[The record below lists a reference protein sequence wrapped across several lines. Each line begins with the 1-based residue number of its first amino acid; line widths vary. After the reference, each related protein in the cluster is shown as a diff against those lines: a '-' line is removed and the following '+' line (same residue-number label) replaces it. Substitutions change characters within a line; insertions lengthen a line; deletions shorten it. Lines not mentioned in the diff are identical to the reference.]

1 MKTQI
6 DKAEA
11 FQALHHQP
19 EPFIMP
25 NPWDAGSAKMLA
37 SSRFSALATT
47 SAGFAFTQGRSEGVQ
62 GRNDVMAHAREIVD
76 ATELPVSAD
85 LENMY
90 ADDLSGIVETLRAAA
105 DAGLVG
111 GSIEDA
117 DLTSED
123 PIYGIEEA
131 IDRVRAAAEAARS
144 LPFKF
149 MLTARAEN
157 FLYGR
162 SDLNDTIRRLQA
174 YQEAGADVLYAPGLS
189 TSEDIAAVTS
199 SVDLPVNVLAKA
211 HLTFD
216 DFAELGV
223 KRISVGSS
231 LFCRAFGVAVD
242 AAREMANGGTFG
254 FTGDAMTYGEI
265 NAMFGVED

>member
-47 SAGFAFTQGRSEGVQ
+47 SAGSPSHKVGQKVCRAGMMSWHTR
-62 GRNDVMAHAREIVD
+62 ARLLMRPSYLSVRTLKTCMQMTFQALWKRYARRRMRGWSAAPLRMRILPAKTLFMGLKRRLIVCGPLRKPRGPCLSSSC
-76 ATELPVSAD
+76 LPR
-85 LENMY
+85 
-90 ADDLSGIVETLRAAA
+90 GLR
-105 DAGLVG
+105 
-111 GSIEDA
+111 I
-117 DLTSED
+117 
-123 PIYGIEEA
+123 
-131 IDRVRAAAEAARS
+131 
-144 LPFKF
+144 F
-149 MLTARAEN
+149 
-157 FLYGR
+157 YGR